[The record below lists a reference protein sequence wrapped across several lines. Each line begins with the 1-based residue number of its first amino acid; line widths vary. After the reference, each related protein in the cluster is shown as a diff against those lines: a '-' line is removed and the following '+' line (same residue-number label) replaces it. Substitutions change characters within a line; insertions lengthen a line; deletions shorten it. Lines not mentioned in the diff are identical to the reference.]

1 MYVIYYGR
9 IVDVA
14 GLFLYSCMYCMYWRM
29 YLQPDLCFQRDDK
42 GSMCVSLERSEV
54 RVLRHCIVVSCI
66 SARQLSAEFSQA
78 LSLGVSNDLIYFG
91 VDLAV

>member
-9 IVDVA
+9 IVAVA
-14 GLFLYSCMYCMYWRM
+14 DLFLYSCMYCMCWRM
-29 YLQPDLCFQRDDK
+29 YLQPDLCFQCDGK

-54 RVLRHCIVVSCI
+54 RVLCHCIVVSCI
-66 SARQLSAEFSQA
+66 SARQPSAEFSQA
-78 LSLGVSNDLIYFG
+78 LSLGVSNDLIYSG